1 MDIVEKDHIPEDKN
15 KKVGNLCI
23 DIVEV
28 QVIERIENVR
38 IHKNKVQIIINQD
51 KVLVVENVDEA
62 LKNYEGDLK
71 DIKKDKEKS
80 KVYKKVLGTRIGIC
94 VDVHDEN

>member
-38 IHKNKVQIIINQD
+38 IHKNKV
-51 KVLVVENVDEA
+51 
-62 LKNYEGDLK
+62 
-71 DIKKDKEKS
+71 
-80 KVYKKVLGTRIGIC
+80 
-94 VDVHDEN
+94 